1 MSRLTIDIGTAGNSA
16 TGDSLRTAFNKV
28 NTNFEELY
36 ATTPLSFPSQSG
48 NDGKVLT
55 TDGSSLGWTT
65 LDVSDLT
72 DNTNLL
78 SAEALVSIGATP
90 PASPTAGRL
99 WYDTD
104 GGRMYIYYDSQWV
117 DANPR

>member
-1 MSRLTIDIGTAGNSA
+1 MSRLTIDTGTAGNSA
-16 TGDSLRTAFNKV
+16 TGDSLRTAFTKV
-28 NTNFEELY
+28 NTDLEELY
-36 ATTPLSFPSQSG
+36 ATTPMSFPSQSG
-48 NDGKVLT
+48 NENKVLT

-72 DNTNLL
+72 DTTNLL

-99 WYDTD
+99 WYDSN
-104 GGRMYIYYDSQWV
+104 GGRMYIYYDGQWV

>member
-1 MSRLTIDIGTAGNSA
+1 MSRLTIDTGTAGNAA
-16 TGDSLRTAFNKV
+16 TGDSLRAAFGKV
-28 NTNFEELY
+28 NDNFAELY
-36 ATTPLSFPSQSG
+36 ATTPLAFPSQDG
-48 NDGKVLT
+48 NDNKVLT
-55 TDGSSLGWTT
+55 TDGSSLGWTR

-72 DNTNLL
+72 DTTNLL
-78 SAEALVSIGATP
+78 SAEALVSIGASP

-104 GGRMYIYYDSQWV
+104 GGRMYIYYDGQWV